1 MYGSKVGWPIQI
13 ADDDIHVEM
22 PSTVPG
28 GIHDEQFSDTQFLVA
43 SIHLARITGQVIEKV
58 YSRKKQPDSFLQ
70 REQKLLISL
79 KQWAQALPPHVRLN
93 RDGAG
98 PKNVVSLHLQF
109 NQVSGQKSGR
119 CFFLDFNLLDQCI
132 ILATRPILLYTLIQ
146 SRDAD
151 HADQH
156 TTQTHV
162 QTLKTLSDACI
173 HAARHNHSLI
183 VAEWTNG
190 SLPIMGYFYAHYLF
204 SAALIMVLS
213 SQIQSD
219 NHSDYALF
227 ETAFEILRA
236 MRDHGNLA
244 ATEFYDNL
252 ECVQQCL
259 DKTQPSHV
267 NPSAKRGSTAHN
279 SLTGQSSRIPD
290 QHPTDAL
297 PVLPDQAAQRASEV
311 GLSGGSALPDTN
323 GNGGALGS
331 TFGNEMVFLDESMEQ
346 FLAQPDVDFGPLDP
360 SGVPISVAD
369 AVYSWPNF
377 SLWTA

>member
-1 MYGSKVGWPIQI
+1 MVQ
-13 ADDDIHVEM
+13 
-22 PSTVPG
+22 T
-28 GIHDEQFSDTQFLVA
+28 
-43 SIHLARITGQVIEKV
+43 
-58 YSRKKQPDSFLQ
+58 DS
-70 REQKLLISL
+70 
-79 KQWAQALPPHVRLN
+79 N
-93 RDGAG
+93 
-98 PKNVVSLHLQF
+98 
-109 NQVSGQKSGR
+109 
-119 CFFLDFNLLDQCI
+119 QCI

-151 HADQH
+151 HADQN

-173 HAARHNHSLI
+173 HAARDNHSLI

-213 SQIQSD
+213 SQIHSG
-219 NHSDYALF
+219 NFSDYALF

-252 ECVQQCL
+252 QCVQQCL
-259 DKTQPSHV
+259 NQRQPCNATW
-267 NPSAKRGSTAHN
+267 NPSAKRGSTARHALAGE
-279 SLTGQSSRIPD
+279 SPRVPD
-290 QHPTDAL
+290 QHPTDGL
-297 PVLPDQAAQRASEV
+297 PVLAEAARRTSEV
-311 GLSGGSALPDTN
+311 GLSGGSALADTS
-323 GNGGALGS
+323 GGCGSNSIALDG
-331 TFGNEMVFLDESMEQ
+331 FGHEMVFLDQSMEE
-346 FLAQPDVDFGPLDP
+346 FLAQSDVDFGPLDP